1 MTSFEMELELAESHD
16 IRLAF
21 GPVSALWRHSRQLV
35 MYLGRVESCCGGF
48 KVVSDVVCVFV
59 STGVFKQ
66 RGRDVTGSCRC
77 GTAWNGESW
86 QGCGG
91 RDTEL

>member
-1 MTSFEMELELAESHD
+1 MRNEERFVTSFEMELELAESHD

-48 KVVSDVVCVFV
+48 KVISDVVC
-59 STGVFKQ
+59 SLPAQ
-66 RGRDVTGSCRC
+66 ACSSREDVT
-77 GTAWNGESW
+77 
-86 QGCGG
+86 
-91 RDTEL
+91 